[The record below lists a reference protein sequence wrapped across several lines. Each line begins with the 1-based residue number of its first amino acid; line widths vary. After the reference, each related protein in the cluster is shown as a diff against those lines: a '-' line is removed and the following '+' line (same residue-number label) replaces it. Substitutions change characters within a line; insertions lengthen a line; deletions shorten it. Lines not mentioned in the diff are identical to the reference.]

1 MPYTPTTGD
10 RLLAAWLSLTS
21 TLWNKRLVSTL
32 TYNEAHVLGILL
44 RAEDTARV
52 CTATTLIAQT
62 RLLKSQMNKLLTTL
76 ENKGYITRTRSSE
89 DKRVIFIALTESG
102 EAAYLAEHAHVEAIV
117 SQLIAQIGEDKAQA
131 LTQGIN
137 ETVAALENILESS
150 E

>member
-1 MPYTPTTGD
+1 MPYAPTTGD

-52 CTATTLIAQT
+52 CTATMLIAQT

-76 ENKGYITRTRSSE
+76 EGKGFICRVRRSM
-89 DKRVIFIALTESG
+89 R
-102 EAAYLAEHAHVEAIV
+102 
-117 SQLIAQIGEDKAQA
+117 
-131 LTQGIN
+131 
-137 ETVAALENILESS
+137 
-150 E
+150 

>member
-1 MPYTPTTGD
+1 MSFSPTTGD
-10 RLLAAWLSLTS
+10 RLLSAWLSLTS
-21 TLWNKRLVSTL
+21 TLWNKRLVSDL
-32 TYNEAHVLGILL
+32 TYNEAHVMGILL
-44 RAEDTARV
+44 RKKSSGAP
-52 CTATTLIAQT
+52 CTATMLIQYT
-62 RLLKSQMNKLLTTL
+62 RLLKSQMTTL

-131 LTQGIN
+131 LTQGIT